1 MTNWAIFETIEIEFM
16 TIWAILN
23 TKIKKKI
30 GRMTIFANL
39 EKKYWPKWDLQN
51 WVNRSIFSIL
61 YRY

>member
-23 TKIKKKI
+23 TKKSKKI

-39 EKKYWPKWDLQN
+39 HKNIGQNETTDLFFHFAN
-51 WVNRSIFSIL
+51 CR
-61 YRY
+61 